1 MKDDRVYL
9 RHILRCISRIEEY
22 ISGRPEGLTSSSLVQ
37 DAVLRNLQTMAEATQ
52 RLSPSLKAQRPD
64 VDWAALAGLRNV
76 LVHAYLGV
84 DLDQIQRAIERDMP
98 GLKAACEKLLDAL
111 EQGNG

>member
-9 RHILRCISRIEEY
+9 RHVLRCISRIEEY
-22 ISGRPEGLTSSSLVQ
+22 ISGSPGVFSSSHLVQ
-37 DAVLRNLQTMAEATQ
+37 DAVLRNIQTMAESTQ
-52 RLSPSLKAQRPD
+52 RLSPGLKAQRPD

-98 GLKAACEKLLDAL
+98 GLKTACETLLRAL
-111 EQGNG
+111 KQVE

>member
-9 RHILRCISRIEEY
+9 GHILRCISRIEEY
-22 ISGRPEGLTSSSLVQ
+22 VSGDPGIFASSHLVQ
-37 DAVLRNLQTMAEATQ
+37 DAVLRNLQTLAESTQ
-52 RLSPSLKAQRPD
+52 RLSPAVKARRPD
-64 VDWAALAGLRNV
+64 IDWAALAGLRNV

-98 GLKAACEKLLDAL
+98 RLKNACENLLEAL
-111 EQGNG
+111 E

>member
-22 ISGRPEGLTSSSLVQ
+22 VAGSPEGFLSSHLVQ
-37 DAVLRNLQTMAEATQ
+37 DAVLRNLQTMAESTQ
-52 RLSPSLKAQRPD
+52 RLRPALKAQWPD

-84 DLDQIQRAIERDMP
+84 DLDQVQRAIDRDMP
-98 GLKAACEKLLDAL
+98 GLRSACEKLLEAL
-111 EQGNG
+111 KQGE

>member
-22 ISGRPEGLTSSSLVQ
+22 ISGGPERFTSSSLVQ

-52 RLSPSLKAQRPD
+52 RLGPALKAQRPD

-98 GLKAACEKLLDAL
+98 GLKAACAELLDAL
-111 EQGNG
+111 EQGDA

>member
-9 RHILRCISRIEEY
+9 GHILRCISRIEEY
-22 ISGRPEGLTSSSLVQ
+22 VSVSSEAFSSSHLVQ
-37 DAVLRNLQTMAEATQ
+37 DAVLRNLQTMAESTQ
-52 RLSPSLKAQRPD
+52 RLSSAAKERRPD

-84 DLDQIQRAIERDMP
+84 DLDQIQRAIEQDMP
-98 GLKAACEKLLDAL
+98 RLKTACHRIL
-111 EQGNG
+111 EDLKKAD